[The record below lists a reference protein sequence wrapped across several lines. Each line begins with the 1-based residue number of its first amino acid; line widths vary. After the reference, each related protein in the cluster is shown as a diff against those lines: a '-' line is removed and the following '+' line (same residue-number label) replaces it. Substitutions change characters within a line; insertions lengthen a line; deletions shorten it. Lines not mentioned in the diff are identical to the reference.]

1 MSDSRE
7 SERKGHGPAAV
18 SCAECRRSKL
28 KCDRTVPCHACI
40 RRGCSHLCPNGTMTA
55 TKGNKTLVSQAQQLA
70 KDLKAALARIKA
82 LEDALKAAT
91 SASHPLLTG
100 LRAEPMKSSMAAAEP
115 VYEELYEGR
124 VHETTEMMGSLLV
137 GADGKTRHLGE
148 SASSDFLLTLID
160 PSDTG
165 PELDPREIACYG
177 MPSEIVELSNAFPMG
192 VTFCAIGTD
201 NFTEF
206 LPPRSRALELVD
218 LYYAEFTRLHLPIPR
233 PDLIEL
239 YIDPIYQ
246 GNEVGS
252 AYAIHP
258 HKLSVIFIV
267 LASGAVFDNP
277 AFASTL
283 AHQYCVLSRAC
294 LSLKSVVREANIA
307 SVQAVYMNM
316 WFLHTTSHD
325 NSNEERWLLQ
335 GTCVKIAQI
344 IGLQRD
350 SAGWNMDEDEV
361 QRRRVLW
368 WEIYTYDAWSSVKTG
383 RPPSIN
389 LQYTDCRYP
398 KDHDPVTVIS
408 NDAKELSFQAW
419 KFRFSVS
426 GLTPIMHYFFGVR
439 KSSYAELLELDKKI
453 RQVSPPDHL
462 KAPMNLA
469 QTNRSWSSDPRKA
482 MQQFT
487 ILAVIESNL
496 LYIHRS
502 YFARAIHEEPLNP
515 LKHKYAPSVM
525 ASYRSAHRMICGLRD
540 LYAIHPETTNQQHY
554 FWATLFSA
562 CVVFAALVIE
572 SPGSSLAQEAA
583 PGLELALSFFQTVR
597 SKESSSESVLTMLQ
611 RLLKRAQDAFAA
623 FHSTNSPQVGIL
635 PNGNINDVEPD
646 ELAILGGRQSI
657 ITPRSTS
664 HSPAAQSTNSSS
676 ASPESFQPIAA
687 FNFDVTAGTVAPD
700 PAMQKDDDFDMSI
713 FFNKHASGEQQEMS
727 DWSLF
732 NTPSF
737 EHENTSGSLHTET
750 YRSSSV
756 VDQNYGL
763 PEKGDLTATM
773 MAGDGVIWSMFA
785 NQLLP

>member
-1 MSDSRE
+1 MHSPRLQPPLSQWNYAGY
-7 SERKGHGPAAV
+7 ER
-18 SCAECRRSKL
+18 
-28 KCDRTVPCHACI
+28 
-40 RRGCSHLCPNGTMTA
+40 
-55 TKGNKTLVSQAQQLA
+55 TLVSQAQQLA

-82 LEDALKAAT
+82 LEDALKVAT
-91 SASHPLLTG
+91 SASHPLLTV
-100 LRAEPMKSSMAAAEP
+100 LQAEPVKSSMAAAEP
-115 VYEELYEGR
+115 IYEELYEGR
-124 VHETTEMMGSLLV
+124 VHETMEMMGSLLV
-137 GADGKTRHLGE
+137 GADGKTRHFGE
-148 SASSDFLLTLID
+148 SASSDSLLTLIG

-192 VTFCAIGTD
+192 ITFCAYGTD
-201 NFTEF
+201 NFTGF
-206 LPPRSRALELVD
+206 LPLRSRALELVD

-267 LASGAVFDNP
+267 LASGAIFDDP
-277 AFASTL
+277 AFAPTL

-316 WFLHTTSHD
+316 WFLYNADHD

-335 GTCVKIAQI
+335 GICVKIAQI

-368 WEIYTYDAWSSVKTG
+368 WEIYTCDALTSLKAG

-398 KDHDPVTVIS
+398 KDYDPVTVIS
-408 NDAKELSFQAW
+408 TDTKELSFQAW

-426 GLTPIMHYFFGVR
+426 ALTPIMHYFFGVR
-439 KSSYAELLELDKKI
+439 RSSYAELLELDKKI

-469 QTNRSWSSDPRKA
+469 QSNRSWSSDPYKA
-482 MQQFT
+482 MQQFS
-487 ILAVIESNL
+487 ILAVTESSQLILTSEHAKSDKAADL

-502 YFARAIHEEPLNP
+502 YFARAIREEPLNP

-525 ASYRSAHRMICGLRD
+525 ASYRSAYRMICGLRD
-540 LYAIHPETTNQQHY
+540 LYAVHPETTNQQHY
-554 FWATLFSA
+554 FWAILFSA

-572 SPGSSLAQEAA
+572 CPGSSVAREAA
-583 PGLELALSFFQTVR
+583 PGFDHVVRFFQMVR
-597 SKESSSESVLTMLQ
+597 SNESSSESALTMLQ
-611 RLLKRAQDAFAA
+611 RLLKRAQDASAA
-623 FHSTNSPQVGIL
+623 FHSNNSLQVGVL
-635 PNGNINDVEPD
+635 PSGDDAEPD

-657 ITPRSTS
+657 ITPRPTS
-664 HSPAAQSTNSSS
+664 HWPAARSANSSS
-676 ASPESFQPIAA
+676 AIPESFQPIAA
-687 FNFDVTAGTVAPD
+687 FNFDVTADTAPA
-700 PAMQKDDDFDMSI
+700 PAMQRSDDFDMSI
-713 FFNKHASGEQQEMS
+713 FYTNHAGGEQQEMP

-732 NTPSF
+732 DTPSF
-737 EHENTSGSLHTET
+737 EHEHNSDTLYTET
-750 YRSSSV
+750 YPNNSV

-763 PEKGDLTATM
+763 TEKGDLTA
-773 MAGDGVIWSMFA
+773 GDSVIWSMFA